1 VLHRLL
7 CWLTGEPVRWRSE
20 VFASASAHPDTAKVP
35 MIEGPGGDS
44 STKLGVDTPYYGLVA
59 LTQHLQLGA
68 E

>member
-35 MIEGPGGDS
+35 ITEGTGGDS
-44 STKLGVDTPYYGLVA
+44 STKFGVDTPYSGLVA
-59 LTQHLQLGA
+59 LTQHLHFGA